1 MSVRFAAVSLAK
13 KAVKLALLGPATAA
27 RTTEPG
33 LFVLIY
39 HRVGAEMG
47 QEMDLPEATFRRQA
61 EWLARSATVVPLSRG
76 VERLAAGDMD
86 RDLVAITFDD
96 GYREVYRRARPILAD
111 LGLPATVF
119 LATGFIEGQAP
130 APIRLGASGRGEPPE
145 PLTWDQVGEMRAGGL
160 MEVGSHTHTH
170 RPLDSLSAAEAE
182 DECERA
188 NDILAARVGTAPEIF
203 AYPGAVAGNEDVV
216 ARHYRWAV
224 AGLGTKNVPGRAPA
238 HQLSRTPV
246 RASDGMFFFRR
257 RLAGIAPLEDR
268 LYERLRRRS
277 P

>member
-1 MSVRFAAVSLAK
+1 VSVRFAAVSLAK

-27 RTTEPG
+27 RVSEPG

-39 HRVGAEMG
+39 HRVGAGMG
-47 QEMDLPEATFRRQA
+47 QEMDLPASRFREQA
-61 EWLARSATVVPLSRG
+61 EFLARSATVVPLSRG
-76 VERLAAGDMD
+76 VERLAAGDME

-96 GYREVYRRARPILAD
+96 GYREVYRRAWPVLND

-119 LATGFIEGQAP
+119 LATGFMEGQAP
-130 APIRLGASGRGEPPE
+130 APIRLGAGGRGESPE
-145 PLTWDQVGEMRAGGL
+145 PLTWDHVGEMKASGL

-182 DECERA
+182 EECGRA
-188 NDILAARVGTAPEIF
+188 NDILAVRAGAAPAIF
-203 AYPGAVAGNEDVV
+203 AYPGAIAGNQDVV

-224 AGLGTKNVPGRAPA
+224 AGLGTKNMPGRASA
-238 HQLSRTPV
+238 HHLSRTPI

-268 LYERLRRRS
+268 LYEWLRRRS